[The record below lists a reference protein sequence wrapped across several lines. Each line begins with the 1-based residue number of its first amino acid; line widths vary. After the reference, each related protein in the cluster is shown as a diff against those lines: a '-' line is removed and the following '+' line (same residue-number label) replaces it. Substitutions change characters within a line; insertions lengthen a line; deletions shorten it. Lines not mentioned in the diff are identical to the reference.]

1 MEMDA
6 KQKDADKTNPIQSYN
21 TVLLYGSIPTL
32 SQYLLYN
39 MFRILRPIR
48 YKYNLT
54 INEIIILNGMVIYNK
69 MVSSSFTANIIKKYI
84 GYFNSNKINYYI
96 KSLEKKGYI
105 VLSDIMASGYNRY
118 KLTELAIDS
127 IDSITEC
134 YQIALEKFIKD
145 NNIVV

>member
-1 MEMDA
+1 MDT
-6 KQKDADKTNPIQSYN
+6 KQKDVDKTNPVQSYN
-21 TVLLYGSIPTL
+21 TVLLYRSIPTL
-32 SQYLLYN
+32 SQYLIYN